1 MNFKKDEIIML
12 LGAGASADAG
22 IPVSSQMV
30 EKIENYIS
38 KNGNWQ
44 KFRDIYYLI
53 KSSVE
58 YSAGLKGEKSIFNV
72 EILMNILN
80 ELIRK
85 VDHPLYPFIGS
96 WNIRFNEI
104 IRDNFTLLEEFRDK
118 IFEELKKWVQPRN
131 LGDANYLD
139 RIIDFQRGIN
149 SPLRIFSLN
158 YDLLIEKKL
167 NDSNFIVERGFN
179 DENKEWDYK
188 RFVELPVDPDIYLY
202 KLHGS
207 IDWERNPDTQIVRCL
222 DSTPDI
228 PDLIFGTQYKLQY
241 VDPYLF
247 LFSEFRHYT
256 LRAKLL
262 ICAGYSFSDEH
273 VNAIISQAIKVD
285 ETKKIFSILI
295 NNSKEKIRDILKMKK
310 DNDENLLI
318 EDKTFKEFLEEKN
331 NLIKYFANFVKEN
344 GSKSII

>member
-38 KNGNWQ
+38 KNGSWQ

-72 EILMNILN
+72 EILMNVLN

-118 IFEELKKWVQPRN
+118 IFEELKKWVQPKN
-131 LGDANYLD
+131 LDSANYFNK
-139 RIIDFQRGIN
+139 IIDFQKSIN
-149 SPLRIFSLN
+149 FPLRVFSLN
-158 YDLLIEKKL
+158 YDLLIEKKF
-167 NDSNFIVERGFN
+167 NNSNFIIERGFN
-179 DENKEWDYK
+179 ENKEWDYR
-188 RFVELPVDPDIYLY
+188 RFIELPEEPNIYLY

-207 IDWERNPDTQIVRCL
+207 IDWERNPDTQIVKYL
-222 DSTPDI
+222 DSIPDI

-247 LFSEFRHYT
+247 LFSEFRRYT

-273 VNAIISQAIKVD
+273 INAIISQGIKVD
-285 ETKKIFSILI
+285 GTKKIFSILI

-310 DNDENLLI
+310 DNEKNLVI
-318 EDKTFKEFLEEKN
+318 EDITFKEFLEEKN
-331 NLIKYFANFVKEN
+331 NFIQYFANFFKEN